1 MKKQDAKLTHPIT
14 SAGEAIFVDDIPSP
28 MNCLYG
34 AFIYS
39 TKPFAKV
46 KSIKFKSKSL
56 PFGVAALICFKDI
69 PKDGENIGSKSIF
82 GAEPLFAD
90 EMTRYA
96 GERIALV
103 VICNI
108 SFYFYFFLIYH

>member
-1 MKKQDAKLTHPIT
+1 
-14 SAGEAIFVDDIPSP
+14 VDDIPSP

-108 SFYFYFFLIYH
+108 SFYFFLFFLIYC